1 MISKTA
7 IAAAFTLLLPIGAA
21 LAEVVLTPE
30 TEQKIKDTLTA
41 QGYEVGKIKI
51 EDGMYEA
58 YAKKE
63 GKKFEVFLNEKLE
76 VVKTKND

>member
-1 MISKTA
+1 MNKMFAA
-7 IAAAFTLLLPIGAA
+7 IAVSLSLLLPAA
-21 LAEVVLTPE
+21 AHAEVKLTPE
-30 TEQKIKDTLTA
+30 VEQQIKDTLTA

-63 GKKFEVFLNEKLE
+63 GKKYEVFMNEKLE
-76 VVKTKND
+76 IVKTKDD

>member
-1 MISKTA
+1 MKKTLSALAVSIS
-7 IAAAFTLLLPIGAA
+7 LLLPNAA
-21 LAEVVLTPE
+21 FAEVELTPE
-30 TEQKIKDTLTA
+30 VEQQIKDALTA

-63 GKKFEVFLNEKLE
+63 GKKYEVFLNEKLE
-76 VVKTKND
+76 IVKTKDD